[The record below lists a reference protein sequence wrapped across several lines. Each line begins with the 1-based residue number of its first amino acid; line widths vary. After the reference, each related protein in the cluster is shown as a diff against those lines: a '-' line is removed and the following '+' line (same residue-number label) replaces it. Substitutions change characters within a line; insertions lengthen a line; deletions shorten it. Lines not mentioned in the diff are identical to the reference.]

1 LHIVSNR
8 KGTFSI
14 YLLRRCMMESRVEVS
29 MAKNESK
36 INKLVIV
43 IAVQLHTFFL

>member
-1 LHIVSNR
+1 M
-8 KGTFSI
+8 T
-14 YLLRRCMMESRVEVS
+14 
-29 MAKNESK
+29 KNESK